1 MKRYE
6 QLTIEQRYQIYGLK
20 KAGFK
25 QSEIAVELNV
35 NKGTISREVKRNSG
49 KRGYRPKQAHEK
61 CEARRKACKNAS
73 KFSPEDFAQVD
84 VLIREKLSPE
94 QVSGRMDFENTLK
107 ISHETIYTYV
117 YADKHAG
124 GDLWLHLRC
133 QKRCRKRYASGQE
146 RRGILKNRVSIDDRP
161 EIVGLKERIGDWEG
175 DTVIG
180 KDHKGAMVTLADRAS
195 RYTLATM
202 LPSKHAEGVTVAV
215 TRLLRPHKRKRHTV
229 TFDNGKEFAGHE
241 EIAKE
246 LKVDVY
252 FAHPYHS
259 WERGLNENTNGLLR
273 QYFPKGTL
281 FDMVTEEEVQ
291 AAVTALNHRPRKVLG
306 YRTPF
311 EVFFGKDMRYTAS
324 TQVVA
329 LRT

>member
-1 MKRYE
+1 MKRYK
-6 QLTIEQRYQIYGLK
+6 QLTMEQRYQIYGLK

-25 QSEIAVELNV
+25 QSEIAVALKV
-35 NKGTISREVKRNSG
+35 DKGTISREVKRNSG
-49 KRGYRPKQAHEK
+49 KRGYRPKQAQEK
-61 CEARRKACKNAS
+61 CAARRQACKNAS
-73 KFSPEDFAQVD
+73 KFSAEDFAQVD
-84 VLIREKLSPE
+84 VLIRERLSPE
-94 QVSGRMDFENTLK
+94 QVSGRMNFEGTLK
-107 ISHETIYTYV
+107 ISHETIYTHT
-117 YADKHAG
+117 YADKRAG

-146 RRGILKNRVSIDDRP
+146 RRGMIKNRVSIDDRP
-161 EIVGLKERIGDWEG
+161 KIVDLKERIGDWEG

-180 KDHKGAMVTLADRAS
+180 RDHKGAMVTLADRAS

-202 LPSKHAEGVTVAV
+202 LPSKHAEGVTGAV

-281 FDMVTEEEVQ
+281 FETVTEEEVQ

-306 YRTPF
+306 YRTPH
-311 EVFFGKDMRYTAS
+311 EVFFGKEMRYTAS
-324 TQVVA
+324 AQAVA

>member
-1 MKRYE
+1 MKRYK

-25 QSEIAVELNV
+25 QSEIAVELKV
-35 NKGTISREVKRNSG
+35 DKGTISRELKRNAG
-49 KRGYRPKQAHEK
+49 KRGWRPKQAHEK
-61 CEARRKACKNAS
+61 SVARRQASHNAS
-73 KFSPEDFAQVD
+73 KFTPEDFAQVD
-84 VLIREKLSPE
+84 VLIRQKLSPE

-107 ISHETIYTYV
+107 ISHETIYTHIYT
-117 YADKHAG
+117 DKRAG

-146 RRGILKNRVSIDDRP
+146 RRGMLKNRVSIDDRP
-161 EIVGLKERIGDWEG
+161 EIVDLKERIGDWEG

-195 RYTLATM
+195 RYTLATL
-202 LPSKHAEGVTVAV
+202 LPSKHADGVTAAV
-215 TRLLRPHKRKRHTV
+215 TRLLRPHKRKCQTV

-241 EIAKE
+241 EIARK
-246 LKVDVY
+246 LDAGVY

-273 QYFPKGTL
+273 QYFPKGTV
-281 FDMVTEEEVQ
+281 FATVTEEDVQ
-291 AAVTALNHRPRKVLG
+291 TAVTALNHRPRKTLG
-306 YRTPF
+306 FRSPF
-311 EVFFGKDMRYTAS
+311 EVFFGKTVRYTKPPLG
-324 TQVVA
+324 VA